1 MSDTRNRVL
10 AQNLIS
16 ALIMSGNDM
25 DYTRALAASMYE
37 ESAYKNVLSN
47 EGESQLK
54 DRKFTSEDS
63 DQGTCPIMHIPFDV
77 DDDVTALPCGHIFE
91 PTGIRRWLKDEKAEC
106 PVCRFKLESVEVK
119 NNSSSEQQDVP
130 QPDVNEIISGRN
142 NFIAS
147 LQRLNNL
154 PRVYSAHPFG
164 PSTHRMASIVHEE
177 DDANDVMRAV
187 ISTFGQPSNIPP
199 QFGTLVSAI
208 NNNFENTVLI
218 HETDNID
225 NNVFSN
231 ISSPPQPNT
240 MDRAMV
246 TEYQERSDDDS
257 GPDDHSV
264 D

>member
-1 MSDTRNRVL
+1 MSDPRNRVL

-16 ALIMSGNDM
+16 ALIMGGNDM

-63 DQGTCPIMHIPFDV
+63 DQSTCPIMHIPFDV
-77 DDDVTALPCGHIFE
+77 GDDVTALPCGHIFE
-91 PTGIRRWLKDEKAEC
+91 PEGIRRWLKDEKAEC
-106 PVCRFKLESVEVK
+106 PVCMFKLDSVEIK
-119 NNSSSEQQDVP
+119 NKNSPEHQESP
-130 QPDVNEIISGRN
+130 QPEVNEIISGRN

-164 PSTHRMASIVHEE
+164 PSSHRMASIVHEE
-177 DDANDVMRAV
+177 DNANDVMQAIV
-187 ISTFGQPSNIPP
+187 ATLGQPSNVPP

-208 NNNFENTVLI
+208 NNNFERNVLI
-218 HETDNID
+218 HETDNI
-225 NNVFSN
+225 VFSN
-231 ISSPPQPNT
+231 MSAPPQSNT